1 MRGRR
6 QGVCRRSRCT
16 LTELTASLVD
26 HVDNDPA
33 PPAISTG
40 VYFGLGASRVG
51 STTAVDKFVFNTYT
65 FDFEPNG
72 VFLHTS

>member
-1 MRGRR
+1 MCAGDQVDLDRADRR
-6 QGVCRRSRCT
+6 
-16 LTELTASLVD
+16 LVG
-26 HVDNDPA
+26 HVDTDPA

-40 VYFGLGASRVG
+40 VYFGLGAG
-51 STTAVDKFVFNTYT
+51 SPAATTAVDQFVFNTYT